1 VINFS
6 LNMKHFMIPN
16 IDTEYI
22 SRNLNAFTTEMNSI

>member
-1 VINFS
+1 
-6 LNMKHFMIPN
+6 MIPN